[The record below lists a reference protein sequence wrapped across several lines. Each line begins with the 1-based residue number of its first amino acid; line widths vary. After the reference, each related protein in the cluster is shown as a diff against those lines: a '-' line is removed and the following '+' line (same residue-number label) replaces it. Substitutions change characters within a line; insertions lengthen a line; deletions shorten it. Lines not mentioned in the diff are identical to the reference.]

1 MALLVNCLPCK
12 HRDPSSIPRNLME
25 KLGIGAWVYN
35 PSAGKVGAGGP
46 LEPAFSLLA
55 LQKKKKKV

>member
-1 MALLVNCLPCK
+1 
-12 HRDPSSIPRNLME
+12 ME

-55 LQKKKKKV
+55 LQKKKKKFK

>member
-1 MALLVNCLPCK
+1 
-12 HRDPSSIPRNLME
+12 ME

-55 LQKKKKKV
+55 LQKKKKSLNRIAPENITQC